1 MKKTFMRLSAMVM
14 VLVCLTA
21 VLVLPASAKNDLPS
35 VISEAQKGVVKLFVI
50 AYDNDL
56 QPITA
61 VVGSGFAVGKKGE
74 VPEYFATNW
83 HVAHAFLQ
91 DYNIYFDSNH
101 VRIWIMLDDFTISD
115 VTGLP
120 SEATSVECNI
130 VRSSESGYPD
140 YAILK
145 AVRPVKEC
153 TPLPIKSS
161 ENMKQ
166 GETVVAL
173 GCPAVVDNQSLN
185 VGSNDITATT
195 GSVARHMVM
204 ASAGNTNVLLHTA
217 VISGGNSGGPLID
230 EKGNVI
236 GLNTYGIVDNYACAI
251 YSDYIM
257 AILDELSIPYMT
269 ASGGFQDI
277 PVAVVAAIAVVA
289 VIGVVLFLR
298 TRKQT
303 HSGNREAVPAGKGSE
318 AAPGKT
324 GPADAPTAA
333 AFSLEMPDG
342 RIIPLRDSKVTVGRD
357 PSCQVAFPESAA
369 TVSRRHCTLENG
381 GEFLIL
387 VDEGSRNG
395 TFIHGKKVP
404 NGAKVALKRGS
415 SFSVGTTENRIT
427 VR

>member
-1 MKKTFMRLSAMVM
+1 MKKTWIRLSAMVM
-14 VLVCLTA
+14 ILICLTA
-21 VLVLPASAKNDLPS
+21 VLVLPASAKSNLPS
-35 VISEAQKGVVKLFVI
+35 VISNAQEGVVKLFVI
-50 AYDNDL
+50 AYDEVN
-56 QPITA
+56 QPVTA
-61 VVGSGFAVGKKGE
+61 VVGSGFAVGEKGKA
-74 VPEYFATNW
+74 PEYFVTNW
-83 HVAHAFLQ
+83 HVAHALLQ
-91 DYNIYFDSNH
+91 DYGIYFDSSH

-140 YAILK
+140 CAILK

-153 TPLPIKSS
+153 KPLPIKSC
-161 ENMKQ
+161 KDIQQ

-173 GCPAVVDNQSLN
+173 GCPTVVDDQSLS

-195 GSVARHMVM
+195 GSIARHMVM
-204 ASAGNTNVLLHTA
+204 STAGNTNVLLHTA

-257 AILDELSIPYMT
+257 TILDELNIPYI
-269 ASGGFQDI
+269 SGSRFQDI
-277 PVAVVAAIAVVA
+277 PAAALVIIAVVVLAA
-289 VIGVVLFLR
+289 VFFFLR
-298 TRKQT
+298 MRKQA
-303 HSGNREAVPAGKGSE
+303 HAGNNSSIENRPNDPPEILPAGTS
-318 AAPGKT
+318 AI
-324 GPADAPTAA
+324 
-333 AFSLEMPDG
+333 FSLEMPDG
-342 RIIPLRDSKVTVGRD
+342 RIIPLKDSKVTVGRD
-357 PSCQVAFPESAA
+357 PSCQVTFPENAV

-381 GEFLIL
+381 GEYLIL
-387 VDEGSRNG
+387 LDEGSRNG
-395 TFIHGKKVP
+395 TFIHGKRIP

-415 SFSVGTTENRIT
+415 SFCVGNTENRIT